1 MNALIKQMADNLRT
15 VSRSMDRMA
24 IELGVM
30 RRWMDR
36 VAERDEF
43 GRIVAGLVQ
52 RGVVT
57 RRDADKALG
66 KINGEGKDN

>member
-1 MNALIKQMADNLRT
+1 MTALLRQMADDLRT

-52 RGVVT
+52 RGVIT

>member
-1 MNALIKQMADNLRT
+1 MNDLLKQMAADLRT

-43 GRIVAGLVQ
+43 GRIVAGLEQ
-52 RGVVT
+52 RDVIT

>member
-1 MNALIKQMADNLRT
+1 MNDLLKQMAADLRT

-43 GRIVAGLVQ
+43 GRIVAGLVR
-52 RGVVT
+52 RGVIT

>member
-1 MNALIKQMADNLRT
+1 MNDLLKQMADDLRA
-15 VSRSMDRMA
+15 V
-24 IELGVM
+24 
-30 RRWMDR
+30 RRLMER
-36 VAERDEF
+36 QAERSDLR
-43 GRIVAGLVQ
+43 RIVAGLVQ

>member
-1 MNALIKQMADNLRT
+1 MNALVKQMADDLRT

>member
-1 MNALIKQMADNLRT
+1 MNDLLKQMADDLRT

-52 RGVVT
+52 RGVIT

>member
-1 MNALIKQMADNLRT
+1 MNDLLKQMAADLRT

-52 RGVVT
+52 RGVIT

>member
-1 MNALIKQMADNLRT
+1 MNALVKQMADDLRT

-24 IELGVM
+24 IDLGVM

-52 RGVVT
+52 RGVIT